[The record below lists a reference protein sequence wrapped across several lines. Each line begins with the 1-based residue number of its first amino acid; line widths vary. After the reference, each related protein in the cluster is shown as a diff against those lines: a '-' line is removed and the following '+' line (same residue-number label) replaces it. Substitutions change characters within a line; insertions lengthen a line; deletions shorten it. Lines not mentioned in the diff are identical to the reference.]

1 MPYAES
7 ELESLYNASRR
18 DRDKAIE
25 HEVGRCTAAL
35 DPARDL
41 IAKAEVGAE

>member
-7 ELESLYNASRR
+7 ELESLYNAWRR
-18 DRDKAIE
+18 DADEAIE
-25 HEVGRCTAAL
+25 HEVCRCTAAL

-41 IAKAEVGAE
+41 IANAEVGAA